1 MLEGE
6 DDAMIGVSDTEIVD
20 GTGVLEDVTIGEVVS
35 VVDEVDVDKILV
47 VGLTALVDSV
57 GHQLLPDAQGDD
69 ELMRPYGE

>member
-6 DDAMIGVSDTEIVD
+6 DAMIGVSDTEIVD
-20 GTGVLEDVTIGEVVS
+20 GTSVLAEVTIGEVVS

-57 GHQLLPDAQGDD
+57 GGSLVG
-69 ELMRPYGE
+69 